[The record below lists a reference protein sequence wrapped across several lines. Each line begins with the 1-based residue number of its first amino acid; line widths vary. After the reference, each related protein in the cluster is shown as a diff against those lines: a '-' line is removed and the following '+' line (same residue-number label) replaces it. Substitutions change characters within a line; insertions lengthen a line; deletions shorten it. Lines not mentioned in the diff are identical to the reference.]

1 MIHSAETPNPGSPS
15 RTYIVRTIGFMTVYV
30 LISVLAIVGLF
41 DSLIG
46 GPGGWLI
53 AVAVSIPV
61 AGQVWATLRLMA
73 DSDEFVRVIVTKCF
87 VLAAG
92 AIMVLW
98 TLWGFGEAY
107 AGAPHL
113 DGWLIYPFFWA
124 AYALVSPFVRT
135 SKL

>member
-1 MIHSAETPNPGSPS
+1 MIHTAETPNPGSPS
-15 RTYIVRTIGFMTVYV
+15 RTYVIRTIGFMTVYV

-92 AIMVLW
+92 ASMVLW

-113 DGWLIYPFFWA
+113 DGWLIYPCFWA
-124 AYALVSPFVRT
+124 VYALVSPFVRT